1 MKPMKGPAMSFS
13 MYDVTIPV
21 LIRGLSVL
29 SGYLD
34 KAAAYAADNKFA
46 PSVLVNARLA
56 PDMSS
61 LAGQVQRASDTSKGA
76 VARLTGATMPSFPD
90 TETTLDELKQRIEK
104 TIDLLKAVKPQDLE
118 GSDSKPIELKF
129 GKLSKTFRG
138 DAYVTT
144 FLLPNFFFHIT
155 TAHDILRHNG
165 LKIGKLDYLGSFE

>member
-1 MKPMKGPAMSFS
+1 MSFS

-21 LIRGLSVL
+21 LIRGLTVL
-29 SGYLD
+29 SGYID
-34 KAAAYAADNKFA
+34 KAAAFAADNKFE
-46 PSVLVNARLA
+46 PSNLVNARLA
-56 PDMSS
+56 PDMLS

-76 VARLTGATMPSFPD
+76 IARLTGATMPSFPD
-90 TETTLDELKQRIEK
+90 TETTLDELKQRIAK
-104 TIDLLKAVKPQDLE
+104 TVDLLKAVKPQDLD

-129 GKLSKTFRG
+129 GKMAQTFRG
-138 DAYVTT
+138 DEYVMK